1 MLAQVLKDQG
11 EIGVAVIKAAINVYS
26 ATGKSAD
33 SVRYESTHNTLQ
45 IFARGFIEAMETGRG
60 PRQSSQDGGF
70 KDSMLEYMK
79 AKGIGDELSEKK
91 RQQLAR
97 FLVLKINREGDTLWN
112 KGGGRDVYSS
122 VLDKFVE
129 QLTAAV
135 AKDQLTIFQEAVSK
149 SLKGIE

>member
-11 EIGVAVIKAAINVYS
+11 EIGVAVIKAAIDVYS

-33 SVRYESTHNTLQ
+33 SVRYESTGNTLQ

-60 PRQSSQDGGF
+60 PRQSNQDGGF
-70 KDSMLEYMK
+70 QDSMLDYMK
-79 AKGIGDELSEKK
+79 AKGIGADLTPK
-91 RQQLAR
+91 RRNQLAR
-97 FLVLKINREGDTLWN
+97 FLVLKINREGDNLWK

-122 VLDKFVE
+122 TLDKFVE
-129 QLTAAV
+129 QLMAAV
-135 AKDQLTIFQEAVSK
+135 AKDQLTLYQEAVSK